1 MKAICLRVH
10 VRQFGTVLKIKQVSS
25 NIGYTNTKLCCIVYC
40 NDTDRSNMASIV
52 SKIFGMKMDLSDE
65 AFLGVNLKLSG
76 GELGRVKFAF
86 QNRWFNNKNRLKH

>member
-1 MKAICLRVH
+1 
-10 VRQFGTVLKIKQVSS
+10 
-25 NIGYTNTKLCCIVYC
+25 
-40 NDTDRSNMASIV
+40 MASIV

-65 AFLGVNLKLSG
+65 AFLGVKLKLSG